1 MPPRQSDY
9 IDAIPYA
16 YENEVWIPTQTSP
29 TYLSETYPEYVFIN
43 GVTIDPV
50 ECFNATDIS
59 VDVSDYL

>member
-16 YENEVWIPTQTSP
+16 YENGTWHQISP

-43 GVTIDPV
+43 GVTIHPV